1 MNELLN
7 QLQSLVPTGFDILAF
22 LKVLGILIVVF
33 LAVGFIGRLIFG
45 KKSALNQSVS
55 AAIGILFI
63 YVVTVCVYTFQ
74 PHSLTQL
81 ISPLPFVTF
90 FEDYVILSP
99 VIGVS

>member
-7 QLQSLVPTGFDILAF
+7 QLQSLVPTGFDMLAF

-63 YVVTVCVYTFQ
+63 YALTIVI
-74 PHSLTQL
+74 HSYGITLDFL
-81 ISPLPFVTF
+81 VSPCP
-90 FEDYVILSP
+90 LSP
-99 VIGVS
+99 CPANISASSI